1 MKKNWPPFLPM
12 KFEARGLEP
21 EWHDVAPGRP
31 DVCVRADLGASDEM
45 PLLTGH
51 LDTVGAAVV
60 ITQIGR
66 GYFAGTTS

>member
-1 MKKNWPPFLPM
+1 MAF
-12 KFEARGLEP
+12 
-21 EWHDVAPGRP
+21 APGRP